1 MSVADRPVQQ
11 MFPVAVVLA
20 ASLALAGCA
29 GQPHGQAPGP
39 LGYGTPDVS
48 TYVPA
53 NRADNLRAMRAR
65 CEGVLPA
72 EPVATQGLPA
82 ACDQLRRTQR
92 NQPGNS
98 M

>member
-1 MSVADRPVQQ
+1 MSVADRPVQRV
-11 MFPVAVVLA
+11 PSVAAMLA
-20 ASLALAGCA
+20 VSLGLAGCA
-29 GQPHGQAPGP
+29 EQPNGQAPGP

-65 CEGVLPA
+65 CEGVPPA
-72 EPVATQGLPA
+72 EPTATQGLPA